1 MNPFPVKD
9 GQTITFCSGEYS
21 GTLGI
26 DGAHNVTITGVVDPM
41 LGPPRIIPASLAGS
55 LGSVLPDIV
64 SVKNSNNVTIS
75 NLSLDGAP
83 KGSTTADWNPA
94 LTDVNGIHVVNS
106 SVTITDNAISRIHP
120 QTPKTQGGTGI
131 PQQHDFRQH
140 RARLRSARCG
150 DSDLR
155 PGPGP
160 LQDQEQQVR
169 LRDRGAKSGGT
180 REDDRGVGRKIAR
193 TMR

>member
-1 MNPFPVKD
+1 V
-9 GQTITFCSGEYS
+9 SV
-21 GTLGI
+21 
-26 DGAHNVTITGVVDPM
+26 AHNVTITGKVD

-64 SVKNSNNVTIS
+64 SVKNSTNVTIS

-83 KGSTTADWNPA
+83 KGSTTANWNPA

-131 PQQHDFRQH
+131 LVEGTASGVQTINITDNTIYTA
-140 RARLRSARCG
+140 RAWS
-150 DSDLR
+150 
-155 PGPGP
+155 
-160 LQDQEQQVR
+160 
-169 LRDRGAKSGGT
+169 
-180 REDDRGVGRKIAR
+180 
-193 TMR
+193 